1 MELRVPV
8 SGAQQRQLGRV
19 ALEHASDDA
28 AVGAEGVGHGAA
40 PGEGGLEA
48 LALPEPSDGLDHG
61 IQADGCD
68 GEGGGEEGARRE
80 AARDARRRAIGERR
94 RRFGRGR
101 LGLALVRCR

>member
-1 MELRVPV
+1 VELRVPV
-8 SGAQQRQLGRV
+8 GGAQQRQLGRV

-40 PGEGGLEA
+40 PGEGLEA

-61 IQADGCD
+61 IQADDRD

-80 AARDARRRAIGERR
+80 ARET
-94 RRFGRGR
+94 RGV
-101 LGLALVRCR
+101 ALSGSDGAGYDRP